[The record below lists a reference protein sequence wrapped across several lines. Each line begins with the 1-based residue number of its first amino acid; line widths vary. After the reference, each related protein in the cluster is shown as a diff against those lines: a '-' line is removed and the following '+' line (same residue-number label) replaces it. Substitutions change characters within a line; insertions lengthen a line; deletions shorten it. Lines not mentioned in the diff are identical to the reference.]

1 VIVADNS
8 LAPALEYGAAPQG
21 HRLPAATR
29 LGPVRLQV
37 ASVAR
42 SLPFY
47 RDGLGLRVL
56 GKADGETLLVPHGE
70 DTPLV
75 TLRESPGALPARARG
90 QLGLYHF
97 ALLLPD
103 RAALGRFV
111 AYLADRNES
120 AGASDHQ
127 VSEALY
133 LRDPDGLGIEV
144 YADRPRAEWAVRQT
158 AQGREIAMATEPLD
172 LDALVRAAG
181 AERWSGMPAG
191 TVVGHVHL
199 HAGDLDQ
206 ARAFYHHALGLDA
219 VVWSYP
225 GALFLSAGGYHHHL
239 GLNTWAGPGAVPP
252 APESARLLEWTMVL
266 PSPADVAAAAS
277 GVEEAGY
284 AVRRAPDGWRT
295 DDPWGT
301 TLHVTSTG

>member
-1 VIVADNS
+1 MADDS
-8 LAPALEYGAAPQG
+8 PAPTLEYGIPPHG
-21 HRLPAATR
+21 HRLPEATR
-29 LGPVRLQV
+29 PGPVRLQV

-42 SLPFY
+42 SVPFY
-47 RDGLGLRVL
+47 RDVLGLRVQ
-56 GKADGETLLVPHGE
+56 GTAAGETLLAPHGS

-75 TLRESPGALPARARG
+75 TLRELPGALPARARG

-103 RAALGRFV
+103 RAALGRFI
-111 AYLADRNES
+111 AHLAERGE
-120 AGASDHQ
+120 ATGASDHQ

-158 AQGREIAMATEPLD
+158 PQGREIAMATDPLD

-181 AERWSGMPAG
+181 ERWSGMPAG

-199 HAGDLDQ
+199 HAGDLER
-206 ARAFYHHALGLDA
+206 ARAFYHQALGLDA

-252 APESARLLEWTMVL
+252 RPESARLLEWTMVL
-266 PSPADVAAAAS
+266 PSAADVAAAARS
-277 GVEEAGY
+277 MEVSGY
-284 AVRRAPDGWRT
+284 AVHAAPDGWRA

-301 TLHVTSTG
+301 TLHVTSIG

>member
-1 VIVADNS
+1 VADNS
-8 LAPALEYGAAPQG
+8 LTPTLEYGVAPQG
-21 HRLPAATR
+21 HRLAADTR

-42 SLPFY
+42 SLPYY
-47 RDGLGLRVL
+47 RDVLGLRVL
-56 GKADGETLLVPHGE
+56 KAVDGETLLAPQGS
-70 DTPLV
+70 DAPLV

-103 RAALGRFV
+103 RAALGRFI
-111 AYLADRNES
+111 AHLAERGEV

-172 LDALVRAAG
+172 LDALVRAASG
-181 AERWSGMPAG
+181 ERWSGMPAR
-191 TVVGHVHL
+191 TVMGHVHL
-199 HAGDLDQ
+199 HAGDLER
-206 ARAFYHHALGLDA
+206 ARTFYHQALGLDA
-219 VVWSYP
+219 VVWTYP

-252 APESARLLEWTMVL
+252 RPESARLLEWTIVL
-266 PSPADVAAAAS
+266 PSAADVGAAARAME
-277 GVEEAGY
+277 GAGY
-284 AVRRAPDGWRT
+284 EVHTAADGWRA